1 MNFLDSPVPQ
11 RNAAKFYGKSSR
23 WGLMFFPRRLTGP
36 FPFRGFML
44 LETFFLKWRL

>member
-23 WGLMFFPRRLTGP
+23 WGLIFFPRRLTG
-36 FPFRGFML
+36 L
-44 LETFFLKWRL
+44 FLSEDSCSGKHFS